1 MAKVISKEANNQET
15 AEKKK
20 YRVKNWSSYN
30 QALIGRG
37 DITLWFDESLA
48 QVWHHDGP
56 DQQGAQFVYS
66 DECILALLELKA
78 VFKLGYR
85 QLQGFTNSLLRLV
98 ELDLSPPSY
107 SQICR
112 RAQQLD
118 VGIKAAKSTGP
129 MYIVF
134 DSTGLKVFGEGEW
147 KVRKHGYNKRR
158 TWRKLHLGVD
168 ESTGFIHAQV
178 LTKNGEG
185 DGDSQQFTDLLEQV
199 QSPVDRVSGDGAYD
213 TFDIWDLLIFKG
225 IEGHIPPQENAI
237 YQLDFQG
244 NPIDHP
250 RNHILDQI
258 AEKGIKQWKKDSG
271 YHRRSLSETVMFRF
285 KTIYGPELYSRNLRS
300 QKVEAAVKIRC
311 LNKMTALGMPIS
323 KAI

>member
-1 MAKVISKEANNQET
+1 M
-15 AEKKK
+15 
-20 YRVKNWSSYN
+20 
-30 QALIGRG
+30 
-37 DITLWFDESLA
+37 
-48 QVWHHDGP
+48 
-56 DQQGAQFVYS
+56 YS

-213 TFDIWDLLIFKG
+213 TFDIWDLLMFKG

-237 YQLDFQG
+237 YQLDSQG

-250 RNHILDQI
+250 RNHILGQI
-258 AEKGIKQWKKDSG
+258 AEKGTKQWKKNNG
-271 YHRRSLSETVMFRF
+271 YHRRSLSETAMFRF

>member
-1 MAKVISKEANNQET
+1 ET
-15 AEKKK
+15 AEKKQ

-37 DITLWFDESLA
+37 DITLWFDEGLA
-48 QVWHHDGP
+48 DVWHHDGP

-66 DECILALLELKA
+66 DECILGLLELKA
-78 VFKLGYR
+78 VFRLGYR

-98 ELDLSPPSY
+98 ELDLSAPSY

-118 VGIKAAKSTGP
+118 VDIKAPKSKRS

-134 DSTGLKVFGEGEW
+134 DATGLKVFGEGEW
-147 KVRKHGYNKRR
+147 KVRKHGYSKRR

-185 DGDSQQFTDLLEQV
+185 DGDSQQFADLLDQV

-213 TFDIWDLLIFKG
+213 TFDIWDLLMLKG
-225 IEGHIPPQENAI
+225 IEGHIPPQENAVH
-237 YQLDFQG
+237 QLDRQG
-244 NPIDHP
+244 NPTDHP

-258 AEKGIKQWKKDSG
+258 VEKGIKQWKKDSG
-271 YHRRSLSETVMFRF
+271 YHRRSLSETAMFRF
-285 KTIYGPELYSRNLRS
+285 KTIYGSELYSRKLGS
-300 QKVEAAVKIRC
+300 QKVEAAVKTRC
-311 LNKMTALGMPIS
+311 LNKMTAQGMPIS

>member
-118 VGIKAAKSTGP
+118 VGIKAAKSTVP

-213 TFDIWDLLIFKG
+213 TFDIWDLLMFKG

-258 AEKGIKQWKKDSG
+258 AEKGVKQWKKDNG
-271 YHRRSLSETVMFRF
+271 YHRRSLSETAMFRF